1 MSAAPVTA
9 EQRRA
14 RLGRRLALAP
24 GHGAPDVVAAA
35 RSVVALHSTDPASA
49 VLAAVVRT
57 PGATPE
63 DVVRALYDD
72 RDLVRVL
79 AMRRTMFVVPHDL
92 VPVVTVTADR
102 VARDERRKM
111 HALLVASGVSDRPE
125 AWARDAEQVLL
136 DVLTERGTASAKEL
150 AAADERLATRV
161 SLSVGT
167 RYETTQTVATRLLI
181 VLSAEGRV
189 LRARPAGGWASTQFT
204 WTTAAGWRD
213 LDPDPDQAEAAARLA
228 RLWLHAYGPA
238 RLDDLRW
245 WTGWTVRRTRDALAA
260 LDTVDVVLEDGSP
273 GVRLAA
279 DDDPPGPTEPW
290 VALLPAFD
298 PAAMAW
304 SHRDHVLGE
313 HRAQV
318 HDRNGNAG
326 PTIWAD
332 GRVVGGWA
340 QRADGEVVTELF
352 EDVGGEAATA
362 VEERAAALTALL
374 GDVRLTVRAR
384 GWTPVEQRLRA

>member
-1 MSAAPVTA
+1 MSAQVVTV
-9 EQRRA
+9 ERRRA
-14 RLGRRLALAP
+14 RLGQRLALAP

-57 PGATPE
+57 PGAAPD
-63 DVVRALYDD
+63 DVVRALYED
-72 RDLVRVL
+72 RELVRVL

-111 HALLVASGVSDRPE
+111 HALLAASGVSARPE
-125 AWARDAEQVLL
+125 AWARAAERVLL

-150 AAADERLATRV
+150 AAADDRLAARI
-161 SLSVGT
+161 SLSPGT
-167 RYETTQTVATRLLI
+167 RYATTQSVATRLLV

-189 LRARPAGGWASTQFT
+189 LRARPTGGWASTQFT
-204 WTTAAGWRD
+204 WTTPSGWRD
-213 LDPDPDQAEAAARLA
+213 LGPAPDPAEAAARLA
-228 RLWLHAYGPA
+228 GLWLHAYGPA
-238 RLDDLRW
+238 RPDDLRW

-260 LDTVDVVLEDGSP
+260 LDTVDVLLEDGTP
-273 GVRLAA
+273 GVRLA
-279 DDDPPGPTEPW
+279 DDDEPAAPPDPW

-304 SHRDHVLGE
+304 THREHVLGA
-313 HRAQV
+313 HRAHV
-318 HDRNGNAG
+318 YDRNGNAG
-326 PTIWAD
+326 PTVWVD

-352 EDVGGEAATA
+352 EDVGRETATVVA
-362 VEERAAALTALL
+362 ERAAALTALL